1 MEHDMS
7 LHEKIGLLEE
17 LCATPGVSGFEEAMI
32 RLVKREMLRYTS
44 NVQVDR
50 LGNVTGLLPAS
61 REGALTLMIDAHIDE
76 IGFVVRNI
84 RPDGFLRFYRVGHPI
99 ERVLP
104 STPIAIHADD
114 GRRYF
119 GTIGSKSHHSIPN
132 EERDKIIPLE
142 DLYIDAGF
150 SSAGEVASA
159 RIRVGSPI
167 SYWPNFQ
174 VLGDMVMAKTL
185 DNRLLVWVVLEVME
199 RLAGKSLPV
208 NVACVGAVQEEFS
221 TRGGSVA
228 AQAIHPDMALILD
241 VTVATDTPDLIGKEL
256 PEAHLGD
263 GVVIN
268 TFAYH
273 PYQSLIGAV
282 ANPIMYRQIKETA
295 HRYEIGHVVSVAS
308 RVLTDAS
315 HIQYLNGGVAVIELE
330 IPTRYTHTPIEAA
343 RLSDAQAMVDLITH
357 FVLDLPADFDL
368 ARG

>member
-1 MEHDMS
+1 MS

-17 LCATPGVSGFEEAMI
+17 LCATPGVSGFEEPVI
-32 RLVKREMLRYTS
+32 RLVKREMLHHTS

-50 LGNVTGLLPAS
+50 LGNVTSILPAS
-61 REGALTLMIDAHIDE
+61 RKDALTLMIDAHIDE
-76 IGFVVRNI
+76 IGFVVRHI

-104 STPIAIHADD
+104 SIPVAIHADD

-132 EERDKIIPLE
+132 EERDKVIPLD

-150 SSAGEVASA
+150 ISADEVASA
-159 RIRVGSPI
+159 GIRVGSPI

-174 VLGDMVMAKTL
+174 VLGDLVMAKTL
-185 DNRLLVWVVLEVME
+185 DNRLLVWVMLEVME
-199 RLAGKSLPV
+199 RLAGQSLPV
-208 NVACVGAVQEEFS
+208 SVACVGAVQEEFT

-228 AQAIHPDMALILD
+228 AQAVQPDLALILD
-241 VTVATDTPDLIGKEL
+241 VAVATDTPDLIGREL
-256 PEAHLGD
+256 PKAHLGD

-273 PYQSLIGAV
+273 PYQSLIGAL
-282 ANPIMYRQIKETA
+282 ANPNLYRQVKETA
-295 HRYEIGHVVSVAS
+295 RRHEIKHVVSVAS

-315 HIQYLNGGVAVIELE
+315 HIQFQSGGIAVIELE

-343 RLSDAQAMVDLITH
+343 RLSDAQAMVELITH

-368 ARG
+368 TRG